1 MLTRFPG
8 SLEEEHTT
16 LLSMQYHCMI
26 NAMTQKDYFDLIIF
40 MNLYQGMSASVE
52 GTVNPVMN
60 VD

>member
-1 MLTRFPG
+1 
-8 SLEEEHTT
+8 
-16 LLSMQYHCMI
+16 MQYHCMI

-60 VD
+60 VDWTMIMFMNVISRLYCFS